1 MTTRKSSG
9 NICLTDH
16 SAIPYYHPY
25 MNIKSG
31 MSTVAKG
38 LVVGA
43 SMLVPGVSGGT
54 TAIILGIYDDL
65 IHAVSGFFR
74 AIRQNA
80 LFLLLFCVGAG
91 IGMLLFARAILF
103 AVETWRFPMMYFFI
117 GAIFGSLPMLYKQAT
132 VKKFS
137 VLYPIFALL
146 GVAIVL
152 SLGFLPKPEG
162 AFESGGLANIGMTLA
177 SGIIIAIALILPGI
191 STSHMLLVLG
201 MYQPTL
207 KAIETLDVA
216 FLLPIVVGVG
226 IGIILTTRLLELAL
240 EKFPQFAYFAIMGFV
255 LGSIASPEVFPG
267 IPSGLMILGCL
278 ATFAAGYVVIR
289 IVSKFSKE

>member
-1 MTTRKSSG
+1 
-9 NICLTDH
+9 
-16 SAIPYYHPY
+16 
-25 MNIKSG
+25 
-31 MSTVAKG
+31 VAKG

-74 AIRQNA
+74 AIKQNT

-91 IGMLLFARAILF
+91 TGMLLFARGILF
-103 AVETWRFPMMYFFI
+103 AVETWRYPMMYFFI
-117 GAIFGSLPMLYKQAT
+117 GAIFGSLPMLYKQAKI
-132 VKKFS
+132 KKFS
-137 VLYPIFALL
+137 VFYPIFALI
-146 GVAIVL
+146 GIAIVL
-152 SLGFLPKPEG
+152 SLGFLPKPDASLDAG
-162 AFESGGLANIGMTLA
+162 MLARIGMTLA
-177 SGIIIAIALILPGI
+177 SGVIIAVALILPGI

-207 KAIETLDVA
+207 TAIETLDVA

-240 EKFPQFAYFAIMGFV
+240 EKFPQFSYFAIMGFV
-255 LGSIASPEVFPG
+255 LGSIVSPEVFPG
-267 IPSGLMILGCL
+267 IPTGIMIPACL
-278 ATFAAGYVVIR
+278 ATFAAGYIAIR
-289 IVSKFSKE
+289 IVSKFNRE